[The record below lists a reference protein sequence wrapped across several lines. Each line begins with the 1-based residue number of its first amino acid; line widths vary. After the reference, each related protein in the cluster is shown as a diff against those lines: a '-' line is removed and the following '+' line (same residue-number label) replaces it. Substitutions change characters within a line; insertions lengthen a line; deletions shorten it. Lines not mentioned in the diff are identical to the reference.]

1 MKTGLIN
8 AAFAASVLMSA
19 AMLLSSCDKTGPDA
33 GAGQTPEGS
42 EVLGTYE
49 FDGKTYDI
57 LTAVFT
63 ASGNY
68 YTFLFS
74 PQSNGDGESITTY
87 FQFAVNTYWADGD
100 SHKVNNDYGGEN
112 LDHQDDYF
120 LVYEDP
126 VHYYSYHNEPQ
137 SGSFVVS
144 MGNDGNPKSVM
155 LDVRL
160 ADGTPLKVNYS
171 GKFET
176 TEDASAE

>member
-1 MKTGLIN
+1 MPVQDRLLKDLKSWGHMSLTGRHMIFLLPYLLL
-8 AAFAASVLMSA
+8 AASLTS
-19 AMLLSSCDKTGPDA
+19 
-33 GAGQTPEGS
+33 
-42 EVLGTYE
+42 
-49 FDGKTYDI
+49 

-63 ASGNY
+63 AFGNY

-87 FQFAVNTYWADGD
+87 FQFVVNTYWADGD